1 MSLAVLRP
9 IISRL
14 AQVVVV
20 GIVVMI
26 ITFMLV
32 HIVPGDPA
40 VTILGPRA
48 TPQTLAHLRHEMHL
62 DKPLAQQFST
72 FVTNVLRGN
81 LGNSLLPG
89 ATPVTQIVIPA
100 LKVTMTL
107 IAASVLISLVVGVPL
122 GVLSGITRK
131 SGLDLGIRGT
141 MMVLLAM
148 PPFLVGF
155 LLLLF
160 ALDTAAFPAGGWGN
174 GISGSLDYLPLPA
187 LALSAYLTPIIART
201 VRQSIHEV
209 LSENFIEAAVA
220 RGLPAWRLVARHI
233 LPNGLLPLITLVG
246 YNIGA
251 LIGGAVV
258 IEAVFNLPGIGSALV
273 YAVSARDYPVVE
285 GAALVT
291 AILVVIINAV
301 ADVLYQYVDPRTR
314 PTQ

>member
-1 MSLAVLRP
+1 
-9 IISRL
+9 
-14 AQVVVV
+14 
-20 GIVVMI
+20 
-26 ITFMLV
+26 
-32 HIVPGDPA
+32 
-40 VTILGPRA
+40 
-48 TPQTLAHLRHEMHL
+48 
-62 DKPLAQQFST
+62 
-72 FVTNVLRGN
+72 
-81 LGNSLLPG
+81 
-89 ATPVTQIVIPA
+89 
-100 LKVTMTL
+100 
-107 IAASVLISLVVGVPL
+107 
-122 GVLSGITRK
+122 
-131 SGLDLGIRGT
+131 
-141 MMVLLAM
+141 M

-174 GISGSLDYLPLPA
+174 GLSGSLDYLPLPA

>member
-1 MSLAVLRP
+1 MAVAKP

-14 AQVVVV
+14 GQVLIV
-20 GIVVMI
+20 GLVVMI

-48 TPQTLAHLRHEMHL
+48 TPATLARLRHEMHL
-62 DKPLAQQFST
+62 DQPLFQQFRT
-72 FVTNVLRGN
+72 FVSDAVQGN

-89 ATPVTQIVIPA
+89 NTPVTDIVIPA
-100 LKVTMTL
+100 LKVTLTL
-107 IAASVLISLVVGVPL
+107 IAASVVISLLVGIPL
-122 GVLSGITRK
+122 GIISGVTRTA
-131 SGLDLGIRGT
+131 GVDLGIRGV

-160 ALDTAAFPAGGWGN
+160 ALDTAAFPAGGWGTS
-174 GISGSLDYLPLPA
+174 ISGSLNYLPLPA
-187 LALSAYLTPIIART
+187 IALAAYLTPIIART
-201 VRQSIHEV
+201 VRQGIHEV
-209 LSENFIEAAVA
+209 LSEDFVEAAVA
-220 RGLPAWRLVARHI
+220 RGLPSWRLVSRHV
-233 LPNGLLPLITLVG
+233 LPNSLLPLITLVG

-273 YAVSARDYPVVE
+273 YAVSQRDYPVVE

-291 AILVVIINAV
+291 AIIVVIINAV
-301 ADVLYQYVDPRTR
+301 ADVLYQFVDPRTR
-314 PTQ
+314 PTS

>member
-107 IAASVLISLVVGVPL
+107 IAASVLISLVIGVPL

>member
-1 MSLAVLRP
+1 MAVAKPVL
-9 IISRL
+9 SRL
-14 AQVVVV
+14 GQVLVV
-20 GIVVMI
+20 GLVVMI

-48 TPQTLAHLRHEMHL
+48 TPETLAHLRHQMHL
-62 DKPLAQQFST
+62 DEPLLQQFAT
-72 FVTNVLRGN
+72 FVTGALHGD
-81 LGNSLLPG
+81 LGTSLLPG
-89 ATPVTQIVIPA
+89 STPVTDIVVPA
-100 LKVTMTL
+100 LKVTLTL
-107 IAASVLISLVVGVPL
+107 IAFSVGISLMLGVPL
-122 GVLSGITRK
+122 GVISGITRTP
-131 SGLDLGIRGT
+131 GLDLGIRGV

-160 ALDTAAFPAGGWGN
+160 ALNTAAFPAGGWGTS
-174 GISGSLDYLPLPA
+174 ISDSFDYLPLPA
-187 LALSAYLTPIIART
+187 LALSAYLIPIIART
-201 VRQSIHEV
+201 LRQSIHEI
-209 LSENFIEAAVA
+209 LSEDFVEAAIA
-220 RGLPAWRLVARHI
+220 RGLPPSRLVARHV
-233 LPNGLLPLITLVG
+233 LPNSLLPLITLVG

-291 AILVVIINAV
+291 AIVVVIINAV
-301 ADVLYQYVDPRTR
+301 ADVLYQFVDPRTR
-314 PTQ
+314 PTR